1 MSMQDTTALRKPLSG
16 LSDVSVPADAASVP
30 ADAASVPA
38 PFTQQTIRDCVESAM
53 RNYLGHLD
61 GCDVNNIYEMV
72 LAEVEVPLLEVILH
86 HVRYNQSRASAM
98 LGLNRGTL
106 RKKMKQY
113 GML

>member
-16 LSDVSVPADAASVP
+16 LSDVSVP